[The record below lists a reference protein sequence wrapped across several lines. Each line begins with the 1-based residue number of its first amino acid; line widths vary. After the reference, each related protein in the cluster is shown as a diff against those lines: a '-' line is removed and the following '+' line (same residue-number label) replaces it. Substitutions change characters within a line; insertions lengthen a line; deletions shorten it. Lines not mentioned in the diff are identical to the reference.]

1 MVERILLLDDE
12 PHILR
17 ALQRLLRLGLQDA
30 LLQPYELETFSDPLA
45 ALQRAHEVSFALVI
59 SDYRMPQ
66 MNGVEFLKVLRQLQ
80 PDCARIILSGYADL
94 NGLMAAIN
102 EAGIMRFI
110 SKPWNDHDLLCAMSQ
125 VLRIREL
132 DIENRRLADLVRQQ
146 QGQLSAQEL
155 ELRRLERLEPG
166 ITKVNWGPDGS
177 FLLEDPGEV
186 IL

>member
-1 MVERILLLDDE
+1 MAEKILLVDDE

-30 LLQPYELETFSDPLA
+30 QLQPYALEAFTDPA
-45 ALQRAHEVSFALVI
+45 EALRRARSVPYALVV

-66 MNGVEFLKVLRQLQ
+66 MTGVDFLKSLRELQ
-80 PDCARIILSGYADL
+80 PDCARVILSGYADL

-102 EAGIMRFI
+102 DVGIMRFI
-110 SKPWNDHDLLCAMSQ
+110 AKPWNDHELLCGLSQ
-125 VLRIREL
+125 ILRLREL
-132 DIENRRLADLVRQQ
+132 ALENQRLADLVREQ
-146 QGQLSAQEL
+146 QGKLSAQEV

-166 ITKVNWGPDGS
+166 LTKVNWGPDGS

-186 IL
+186 QL